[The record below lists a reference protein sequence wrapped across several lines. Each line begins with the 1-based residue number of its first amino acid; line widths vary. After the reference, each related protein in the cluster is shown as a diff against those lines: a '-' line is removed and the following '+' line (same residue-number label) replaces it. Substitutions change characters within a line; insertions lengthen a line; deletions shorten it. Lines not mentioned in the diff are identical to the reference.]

1 MSDYVMRGTHN
12 GRSIT
17 LELIFHGKDTIMKT
31 GSRKFCDIFC
41 CGTSDEGGRQW
52 ARLK

>member
-31 GSRKFCDIFC
+31 GSRRFCDF
-41 CGTSDEGGRQW
+41 SVAVHLMKEGGNGPD
-52 ARLK
+52 